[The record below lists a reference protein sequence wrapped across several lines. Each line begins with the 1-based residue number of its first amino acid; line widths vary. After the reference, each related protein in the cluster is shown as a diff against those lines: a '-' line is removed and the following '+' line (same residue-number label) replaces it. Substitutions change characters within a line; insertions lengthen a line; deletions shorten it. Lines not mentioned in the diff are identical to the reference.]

1 MSMFPIASLS
11 FPSGS
16 SGGNIQF
23 NSIPQ
28 TFTHLQLR
36 CFVRTDEAAAVSGC
50 AFDFI
55 NGTQTY
61 SQHELQG
68 NGSST
73 SSFGNSNLSIVNFL
87 PVPAASSTSSV
98 FGIIVVDILDYTS
111 TVKNKTIRQI
121 GGYDANGSGVA
132 SLKSGAQYDSATPIT
147 QIRLRPYSASN
158 FVQYSRFDLYGITT
172 SQVTGA

>member
-1 MSMFPIASLS
+1 MYPIASIS

-23 NSIPQ
+23 NNIPQ

-36 CFVRTDEAAAVSGC
+36 CFVRTDESAASSNC
-50 AFDFI
+50 ALDFI

-68 NGSST
+68 NGSAVTSFGST
-73 SSFGNSNLSIVNFL
+73 STGIINFL
-87 PVPAASSTSSV
+87 PIPAASSTSSV
-98 FGIIVVDILDYTS
+98 FGIVVVDILDYAS
-111 TVKNKTIRQI
+111 TNKNKTVRQL
-121 GGYDANGSGVA
+121 GGYDANGSGYA
-132 SLKSGAQYDSATPIT
+132 SLKSGAQYDSSTPIT

-158 FVQYSRFDLYGITT
+158 FVQYSTFQLYGITT
-172 SQVTGA
+172 A